1 MHDIDFTDAFCGRLF
16 FAHMLGRN
24 NHGGGNKFSSCS
36 FCGGEW
42 RVVNGKCRMATANKD
57 SKQSQSACNPA
68 RI

>member
-42 RVVNGKCRMATANKD
+42 RVVNGKTT
-57 SKQSQSACNPA
+57 NPNS

>member
-42 RVVNGKCRMATANKD
+42 RVVNGKCICKIDVMHNLGTL
-57 SKQSQSACNPA
+57 S
-68 RI
+68 